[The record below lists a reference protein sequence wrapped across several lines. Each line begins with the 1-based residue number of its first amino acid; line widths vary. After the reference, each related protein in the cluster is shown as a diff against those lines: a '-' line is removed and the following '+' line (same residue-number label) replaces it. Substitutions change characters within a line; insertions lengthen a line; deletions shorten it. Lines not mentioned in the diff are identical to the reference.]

1 MTKTHRELLNGSL
14 DDLEYHFRHERT
26 SELLCYRSQRGLLDI
41 DNIEPSLFRQQFRF
55 QKEDFNNL
63 FSALKL
69 PETVKSA
76 QNVTVPGREALCI
89 TLRRLAYPN
98 RWCDLETIFG
108 RHSSV
113 MSSVASEVIFYIVS
127 EFSHLLE
134 DCNNHDW
141 LCPATLG
148 EFANAIRNRGAALTN
163 CWAFIDG
170 TARPICRPK
179 RNQRDYFS
187 GHKRMHMLKYQS
199 VMCPNGIVCQLDGPY
214 PGRRHD
220 AGILQSSGLY
230 AKLEKLVG
238 PHQFVIYGDPAYP
251 LKPLLMKPYGGSSLT
266 TTQLAFNTS
275 MSRVRQAV
283 ELGFGKVISEF
294 AFLDFKKNQKLL
306 RQEVAHT
313 YKAATI
319 LTNCHTCLYGSQ
331 VSQYFELRPPSL
343 NEYLRPHH

>member
-1 MTKTHRELLNGSL
+1 
-14 DDLEYHFRHERT
+14 
-26 SELLCYRSQRGLLDI
+26 
-41 DNIEPSLFRQQFRF
+41 
-55 QKEDFNNL
+55 
-63 FSALKL
+63 
-69 PETVKSA
+69 
-76 QNVTVPGREALCI
+76 
-89 TLRRLAYPN
+89 
-98 RWCDLETIFG
+98 
-108 RHSSV
+108 

-127 EFSHLLE
+127 EFHHLLE
-134 DCNNHDW
+134 DCNNDDW

-266 TTQLAFNTS
+266 TTQLEFNTS

-283 ELGFGKVISEF
+283 EWGFGKVISEF

-306 RQEVAHT
+306 RQEVAHM

-331 VSQYFELRPPSL
+331 VSQYFELHPPSL